1 MYQKQKTDSMRTWQ
15 TYLFEKIEVYTVS
28 LFLSDK
34 EITLFKSSRDSCN
47 IHGDRHLGFNYF
59 VVLCKEQNDVYL
71 MDVVAMP
78 LRIRTYFF
86 RLYWLCCTNLTLFS
100 SFQKIFLH
108 AYAGRPFLK
117 IILSSNIRHI
127 RQ

>member
-59 VVLCKEQNDVYL
+59 VVLSKEQNDV
-71 MDVVAMP
+71 
-78 LRIRTYFF
+78 T
-86 RLYWLCCTNLTLFS
+86 LCSNAVKNPNLLFS
-100 SFQKIFLH
+100 FVLAFAARTRFFSKNLFEPVR
-108 AYAGRPFLK
+108 RPSFLK
-117 IILSSNIRHI
+117 KFCHQTYDIFVND
-127 RQ
+127 